1 MSKKKQPQKHRSEHA
16 VHFVGASRDS
26 GQAENHERE
35 DFLSDLK
42 KASTVYL
49 RPVWNLLEAPVFLC
63 LKDSRP
69 SNGIDLLLRDVD
81 LDRWPHLSDLR
92 QSAN

>member
-1 MSKKKQPQKHRSEHA
+1 MLSTLLGCEAMSKKKQPQKHRSEHA

-42 KASTVYL
+42 KIVRKL
-49 RPVWNLLEAPVFLC
+49 PP
-63 LKDSRP
+63 DHPSR
-69 SNGIDLLLRDVD
+69 SGSEKR
-81 LDRWPHLSDLR
+81 
-92 QSAN
+92 